1 MADRSL
7 ELLEELDQQ
16 LRGLEDRQ
24 LRKLRGIFD
33 EALRRTIRSIT
44 DRLERI
50 EAQPDYDPATT
61 PGAFLGSTPDGPVP
75 ITPLQ
80 KDQASLYLQGQL
92 AQDLQ
97 AIINRF
103 PTDRAAN
110 AALNR
115 ELAELYSRAQDLGT
129 EYALELSKDMLPPAA
144 VLSSRHPSLQD
155 PQLPPIG
162 PPAPTDA
169 PAPGS
174 PYQEGQS
181 FTRLLNMGATIAAA
195 ERDFQTLSA
204 NYRRQRNA
212 ATDERVRA
220 SKDYFFRWWRDWGD
234 TVQFET
240 ATQLATGLD
249 SRKLARTLKARLPHI
264 NDAFRNRAETVART
278 ETHIAA
284 GEARERTFRRVGA
297 GFVRYVATADDRVC
311 EFCAPRMGALYY
323 AGSVKTPIHPNC
335 VLPGT
340 EVLPG
345 HLIAATR
352 MVYRGDVVTIRT
364 KAGRRLACT
373 RHHLVAT
380 TRGWVAAHALNPG
393 DQVLAQAPGVQ
404 PVMANPDL
412 ATAPAL
418 IEDLFQAALAASK
431 MPAVSVPVAPVHF
444 HGDGAAGQGQVD
456 VVWADRELMNH
467 LVASG
472 QQQLGDLPLVATDAQ
487 RPLKAGLSALDL
499 ALLTFHAALGGL
511 MGRGDLRSALLGGH
525 LHPSE
530 LVRLAGISWRDP
542 RFDQPALNGSSGD
555 VEMLRQLVGA
565 CPGLVTA
572 DEILDI
578 KVDPAA
584 HDGFVY
590 DLTTFSGMYVA
601 NGILTHNCR
610 CALSPIT
617 LEALVIQNQLASGR
631 GERWEAQQQA
641 LAAATRRKY
650 DEASSRSWRPIGGT
664 GEPRGPGDFPL
675 MERTALPATTPRPNQ
690 ANNPANGGARPWPS
704 GDPVWTPSR
713 GWINAAAR
721 EAYEAMVTEVAEL
734 EV

>member
-1 MADRSL
+1 MADRSI
-7 ELLEELDQQ
+7 ELIKQLDQE
-16 LRGLEDRQ
+16 LRGLEDQ
-24 LRKLRGIFD
+24 HLRKLRGIFD
-33 EALRRTIRSIT
+33 EALRRTIRSLM

-50 EAQPDYDPATT
+50 EAQPDYDPAST

-80 KDQASLYLQGQL
+80 KNQASLYLQGQL

-103 PTDRAAN
+103 PADRAAN

-115 ELAELYSRAQDLGT
+115 ELTELYNKAQDLGT
-129 EYALELSKDMLPPAA
+129 EYAHELSRDMLPPAA

-155 PQLPPIG
+155 PQLPPAA

-181 FTRLLNMGATIAAA
+181 FTRLLNLGAVIAAS
-195 ERDFQTLSA
+195 ERDFKTLSA

-212 ATDERVRA
+212 ATSDRVWA

-234 TVQFET
+234 AVQFET
-240 ATQLATGLD
+240 ATQMATGVD
-249 SRKLARTLKARLPHI
+249 SRALARNLKARLPHI

-364 KAGRRLACT
+364 KAGRSLACT

-380 TRGWVAAHALNPG
+380 TRGWVAAQALNRG
-393 DQVLAQAPGVQ
+393 DQVLTQALGVQ
-404 PVMANPDL
+404 TVMANPDL
-412 ATAPAL
+412 ATTPAL
-418 IEDLFQAALAASK
+418 IEDLFQATLATSK
-431 MPAVSVPVAPVHF
+431 MPPVSVPVAPVHF
-444 HGDGAAGQGQVD
+444 HGDGAAAEGQVD
-456 VVWADRELMNH
+456 VVWADRELMEH
-467 LVASG
+467 LVAGG
-472 QQQLGDLPLVATDAQ
+472 QQQPGDLPLIAADTQ
-487 RPLKAGLSALDL
+487 RPLEASLSAQDL

-511 MGRGDLRSALLGGH
+511 VSRRDLCCALLGGH

-542 RFDQPALNGSSGD
+542 RFDQPVLDGPAAD
-555 VEMLRQLVGA
+555 VEMVGELVGA

-578 KVDPAA
+578 KIDPAG

-610 CALSPIT
+610 CSLSPIT
-617 LEALVIQNQLASGR
+617 LESLVIQNQLAANR
-631 GERWEAQQQA
+631 GERWEDQQQA
-641 LAAATRRKY
+641 LAAATRKKY
-650 DEASSRSWRPIGGT
+650 DEASSRPWRPIGGT
-664 GEPRGPGDFPL
+664 GEPRGPRDYPL
-675 MERTALPATTPRPNQ
+675 MERTALPATTPRPNTE
-690 ANNPANGGARPWPS
+690 NNPANGGARPWPS

-721 EAYEAMVTEVAEL
+721 EAYEAMVIEVAEL

>member
-7 ELLEELDQQ
+7 ELLEQLDQE

-50 EAQPDYDPATT
+50 AAQPEYDPATT

-80 KDQASLYLQGQL
+80 KNQASLYLQGQL

-103 PTDRAAN
+103 PADRAAN

-115 ELAELYSRAQDLGT
+115 ELSELYNRAQDLGT
-129 EYALELSKDMLPPAA
+129 EYAIELSRDMLPPAA
-144 VLSSRHPSLQD
+144 VLTGRHPALLD
-155 PQLPPIG
+155 PQLPPAG

-169 PAPGS
+169 PPPGSPAGAS

-195 ERDFQTLSA
+195 ERDFQSLSA

-240 ATQLATGLD
+240 ATQLATGVD
-249 SRKLARTLKARLPHI
+249 SRQLARTLKQRLPHI

-297 GFVRYVATADDRVC
+297 GFVRWVATADDRVC
-311 EFCAPRMGALYY
+311 EWCAPRMGALYY
-323 AGSVKTPIHPNC
+323 AGSVKTPAHP
-335 VLPGT
+335 
-340 EVLPG
+340 
-345 HLIAATR
+345 R
-352 MVYRGDVVTIRT
+352 
-364 KAGRRLACT
+364 
-373 RHHLVAT
+373 
-380 TRGWVAAHALNPG
+380 
-393 DQVLAQAPGVQ
+393 
-404 PVMANPDL
+404 
-412 ATAPAL
+412 
-418 IEDLFQAALAASK
+418 
-431 MPAVSVPVAPVHF
+431 
-444 HGDGAAGQGQVD
+444 
-456 VVWADRELMNH
+456 
-467 LVASG
+467 
-472 QQQLGDLPLVATDAQ
+472 
-487 RPLKAGLSALDL
+487 
-499 ALLTFHAALGGL
+499 
-511 MGRGDLRSALLGGH
+511 
-525 LHPSE
+525 
-530 LVRLAGISWRDP
+530 
-542 RFDQPALNGSSGD
+542 
-555 VEMLRQLVGA
+555 
-565 CPGLVTA
+565 
-572 DEILDI
+572 
-578 KVDPAA
+578 
-584 HDGFVY
+584 
-590 DLTTFSGMYVA
+590 
-601 NGILTHNCR
+601 CR

-617 LEALVIQNQLASGR
+617 LEALVIQNELASGR
-631 GERWEAQQQA
+631 GKHWEEQQQA

-650 DEASSRSWRPIGGT
+650 DQASGRPWRPIGGT

-721 EAYEAMVTEVAEL
+721 DAYDAMVAEVAGL

>member
-16 LRGLEDRQ
+16 LRGLEDAQ

-50 EAQPDYDPATT
+50 AEQPEYDPATT
-61 PGAFLGSTPDGPVP
+61 PGAFLGSTPGGPTP

-80 KDQASLYLQGQL
+80 KNQASLYLQGQL

-97 AIINRF
+97 AIVNRF
-103 PTDRAAN
+103 PADRAAN
-110 AALNR
+110 AALNQ
-115 ELAELYSRAQDLGT
+115 ELSELYNRAQDLGT
-129 EYALELSKDMLPPAA
+129 EYALELSRDMLPPAA
-144 VLSSRHPSLQD
+144 VLSGRHPALQD
-155 PQLPPIG
+155 PQLPPAA

-195 ERDFQTLSA
+195 ERDFQSLSA

-240 ATQLATGLD
+240 ATQLATGVD

-264 NDAFRNRAETVART
+264 NDAFRGRAETIART

-284 GEARERTFRRVGA
+284 GEARERTYRRVGA

-352 MVYRGDVVTIRT
+352 LVYRGDVVTIRT

-380 TRGWVAAHALNPG
+380 TRGWVAAHALNRG
-393 DQVLAQAPGVQ
+393 DEVLTQAPGLQ
-404 PVMANPDL
+404 PVMANPNL
-412 ATAPAL
+412 ATAPTL
-418 IEDLFQAALAASK
+418 IEDLFEATLAAST
-431 MPAVSVPVAPVHF
+431 MPPVRVPVAPVHF
-444 HGDGAAGQGQVD
+444 HGDGAAGQGQID
-456 VVWADRELMNH
+456 VVWANRELMDY
-467 LVASG
+467 LMASSP
-472 QQQLGDLPLVATDAQ
+472 QQLGDLPLVPADAQ
-487 RPLKAGLSALDL
+487 RPLEAGLSALDL

-511 MGRGDLRSALLGGH
+511 MSRGDLRSALLGGH
-525 LHPSE
+525 LNPSE
-530 LVRLAGISWRDP
+530 LVRLAGIAWRDP
-542 RFDQPALNGSSGD
+542 RFDQPAMNGSAGD

-578 KVDPAA
+578 EVDPAR
-584 HDGFVY
+584 HDAFVY
-590 DLTTFSGMYVA
+590 DLTTLSGMYVA

-617 LEALVIQNQLASGR
+617 LEALVIQNELASGR

-641 LAAATRRKY
+641 LAAATRQKY
-650 DEASSRSWRPIGGT
+650 DQASSRPWRPIGGT

-690 ANNPANGGARPWPS
+690 ANNPANGGARPWPA

-721 EAYEAMVTEVAEL
+721 DAYDAMVAEVAGL

>member
-50 EAQPDYDPATT
+50 SEQPEYDPATT
-61 PGAFLGSTPDGPVP
+61 PGAFLGSTPEGPVP

-80 KDQASLYLQGQL
+80 KNQASLYLQGQL

-103 PTDRAAN
+103 PAARAAN

-115 ELAELYSRAQDLGT
+115 ELTELYNRAQDLGT
-129 EYALELSKDMLPPAA
+129 EYALELSRDMLPPAA
-144 VLSSRHPSLQD
+144 VLSGRHPGLQD
-155 PQLPPIG
+155 PQLPPAA

-195 ERDFQTLSA
+195 ERDFQSLSA

-240 ATQLATGLD
+240 ATQLATGVD
-249 SRKLARTLKARLPHI
+249 SRTLARTLKARLPHI

-284 GEARERTFRRVGA
+284 GEARERTFCRVGA
-297 GFVRYVATADDRVC
+297 GFVRWVATADDRVC
-311 EFCAPRMGALYY
+311 EWCAPRMGCLYY
-323 AGSVKTPIHPNC
+323 AGSVKTPIHP
-335 VLPGT
+335 
-340 EVLPG
+340 
-345 HLIAATR
+345 
-352 MVYRGDVVTIRT
+352 
-364 KAGRRLACT
+364 
-373 RHHLVAT
+373 
-380 TRGWVAAHALNPG
+380 
-393 DQVLAQAPGVQ
+393 
-404 PVMANPDL
+404 
-412 ATAPAL
+412 
-418 IEDLFQAALAASK
+418 
-431 MPAVSVPVAPVHF
+431 
-444 HGDGAAGQGQVD
+444 
-456 VVWADRELMNH
+456 
-467 LVASG
+467 
-472 QQQLGDLPLVATDAQ
+472 
-487 RPLKAGLSALDL
+487 
-499 ALLTFHAALGGL
+499 
-511 MGRGDLRSALLGGH
+511 
-525 LHPSE
+525 
-530 LVRLAGISWRDP
+530 
-542 RFDQPALNGSSGD
+542 
-555 VEMLRQLVGA
+555 
-565 CPGLVTA
+565 
-572 DEILDI
+572 
-578 KVDPAA
+578 
-584 HDGFVY
+584 
-590 DLTTFSGMYVA
+590 
-601 NGILTHNCR
+601 NCR

-617 LEALVIQNQLASGR
+617 LEALVIQNELASGR

-641 LAAATRRKY
+641 LAAATRQKY
-650 DEASSRSWRPIGGT
+650 DQASSRPWRPIGGT